1 MCKRNGIH
9 AVESRKSGMSRGW
22 ISRMVNT
29 LVGGT
34 NWWCRIAIT
43 DELVH
48 HGMEHTQDAKGEPRK
63 FVPGSSMAVA

>member
-1 MCKRNGIH
+1 
-9 AVESRKSGMSRGW
+9 MSRGW